1 MSNVIQFL
9 ESMGRNPGITRLSA
23 ADYAA
28 TVALLDIGDAERQ
41 SLLSCDQSSINDLLG
56 GRVKMFHTIF
66 PAEEEE
72 QKDDDQREHEEPIE
86 TPPESE

>member
-9 ESMGRNPGITRLSA
+9 ESMGRNPGIPRLSV

-28 TVALLDIGDAERQ
+28 TVALLDVGDAERQ
-41 SLLSCDQSSINDLLG
+41 SLLSRDHSSLNDLLG

-72 QKDDDQREHEEPIE
+72 QKDDERHEHEEPIE
-86 TPPESE
+86 APPESE